1 MKYKN
6 KELAIRALSEDL
18 KVQGWAPL
26 LGCWMSFNVST
37 MLDSD
42 NPAEFWAV
50 GSKPTAPPRKS
61 RILLNGVSFPAP
73 ILDYDDLPD
82 PYWSVSQARVVKC
95 DKLYTSRS
103 IARAKIGDFFA
114 TEAEAEETIRLR
126 QRLFKE
132 AME

>member
-6 KELAIRALSEDL
+6 KELAIKALSEDL
-18 KVQGWAPL
+18 KVWGWSSS
-26 LGCWMSFNVST
+26 LGCWMSFNVGT
-37 MLDSD
+37 MLESD

-50 GSKPTAPPRKS
+50 GNKPTAPPRKS
-61 RILLNGVSFPAP
+61 RILLNGISFPAP

-82 PYWSVSQARVVKC
+82 PYWSVSQAKATEC
-95 DKLYTSRS
+95 DKLYKPRS

-126 QRLFKE
+126 EKLFKE
-132 AME
+132 VME